1 MSEQETRTAA
11 KYLGCLNNLERISD
25 HAVYLAELA
34 KELHEKQVS
43 FSPQASK
50 ELQLC
55 INAMQ
60 EAVEL
65 TRTAL
70 ENNDITAAHKV
81 APLEKVVD
89 AMTKELKMHHI
100 QRVQAGQCTLE
111 LGFVYNDSLNNI
123 GRVAGHCA
131 NIAVAVL
138 ETEDIN
144 LRSHNYLNIID
155 MEEYRTHLADY
166 TEKYI
171 GALQAVETA

>member
-1 MSEQETRTAA
+1 
-11 KYLGCLNNLERISD
+11 
-25 HAVYLAELA
+25 
-34 KELHEKQVS
+34 
-43 FSPQASK
+43 
-50 ELQLC
+50 
-55 INAMQ
+55 
-60 EAVEL
+60 
-65 TRTAL
+65 
-70 ENNDITAAHKV
+70 
-81 APLEKVVD
+81 
-89 AMTKELKMHHI
+89 MTKELKMHHI

-171 GALQAVETA
+171 GALQAVESVE